1 MIGLLSCSCI
11 WSSIFLWSSW
21 VWFSNSRNVWWFLQ
35 GLLWCISQTDT
46 KRKRIWG
53 KAPALFIVSS
63 FKSLVRNLL
72 LNNFAFQWTCLHL
85 ASPCF
90 VVCFVL
96 FCFFSH
102 SKQLANIWS
111 WKTRCV
117 KFGSGM
123 LKQKLDNTNI
133 KNKSGTWQVIDN
145 IEKAPGSLKT
155 SHFYFVFWPKC
166 IHDTFTLQSLQ
177 SVFAWFSSW
186 LSMTTKSSKR
196 LACVSLLHHPCHMVI
211 GIGSKN

>member
-63 FKSLVRNLL
+63 FKSLVSYLL
-72 LNNFAFQWTCLHL
+72 LNNFAFQWTYLHL
-85 ASPCF
+85 ASLCF
-90 VVCFVL
+90 VICFVL
-96 FCFFSH
+96 FCFFPH

-117 KFGSGM
+117 KLGSGI
-123 LKQKLDNTNI
+123 LKKIRQYKYKKQEWYLTQ
-133 KNKSGTWQVIDN
+133 SLTTL
-145 IEKAPGSLKT
+145 EKAQGNLET
-155 SHFYFVFWPKC
+155 FHFYFVFWPKC

-211 GIGSKN
+211 GIGSRN